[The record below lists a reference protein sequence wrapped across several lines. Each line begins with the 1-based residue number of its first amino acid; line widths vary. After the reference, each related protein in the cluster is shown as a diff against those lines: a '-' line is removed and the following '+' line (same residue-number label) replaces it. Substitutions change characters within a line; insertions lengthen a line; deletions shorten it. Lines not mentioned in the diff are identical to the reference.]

1 MNNPKNHKDMEEK
14 KDNKP
19 MTKEEVVDATLKAA
33 LKDAEFKVDYHTTE
47 LQKAMMLVEGLIEL
61 KQKHTGK

>member
-1 MNNPKNHKDMEEK
+1 MEEK